1 MADLFDVL
9 AEDTRREILTLL
21 RTSLDAQAISGS
33 GQPGELSVGDV
44 VERLGITQ
52 PTVSKHL
59 KVLREHHLVDAR
71 EDGQHRYYRL
81 APGPLGLVRRW
92 LDGVAP
98 QVTPA
103 GLADSAETPFVD
115 LWPAGYQVGT
125 WIAGAQ
131 DALNRFIGQIRP

>member
-1 MADLFDVL
+1 
-9 AEDTRREILTLL
+9 
-21 RTSLDAQAISGS
+21 
-33 GQPGELSVGDV
+33 
-44 VERLGITQ
+44 
-52 PTVSKHL
+52 L
-59 KVLREHHLVDAR
+59 KVLREHQLVDVR

-103 GLADSAETPFVD
+103 GLVDSAETPYVD

>member
-21 RTSLDAQAISGS
+21 RSRLDGQAVSGS

-59 KVLREHHLVDAR
+59 KVLREHQLVDVR

-92 LDGVAP
+92 LDAVAP
-98 QVTPA
+98 QVTPLGA
-103 GLADSAETPFVD
+103 AVSAEMPYVD
-115 LWPAGYQVGT
+115 LWPAGYRVGK
-125 WIAGAQ
+125 WVAGVR
-131 DALNRFIGQIRP
+131 DAVDRLVGQIRQ